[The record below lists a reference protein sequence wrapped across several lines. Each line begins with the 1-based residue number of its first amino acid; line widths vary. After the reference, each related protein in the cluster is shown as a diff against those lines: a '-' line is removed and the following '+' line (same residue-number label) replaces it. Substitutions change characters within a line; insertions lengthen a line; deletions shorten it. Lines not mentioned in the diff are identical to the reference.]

1 MADPTPVYDTTHP
14 VLVTGATGYV
24 AGWLVRRLLEEGF
37 TVHAAVRDPS
47 NQVKIAHLEK
57 MASALPGSI
66 AFFKA
71 DLLDE
76 GSYDAAMAGCS
87 VVFHTASPFTS
98 NFTDPQRDLVDPA
111 VNGTRNVLGSASR
124 TPSVSRVV
132 VTSSCAAIYGDTVDV
147 ANASGGVL
155 TESDWNTTSRLDHQA
170 YSYSKVEAERAAW
183 EMATRQEQWKLVVIN
198 PSLVVGPGTAD
209 KQTSE
214 SFVLARQFGD
224 GTMKL
229 GAPPLEIGMVD
240 VRDVA
245 EAHIRAGFIDGA
257 QGRNIVSE
265 QTYSFFEIGQI
276 LRAEFGDKYPFPTR
290 ILPKWLVWLVG
301 PLLSKDINREMIA
314 KTMGYAWRAD
324 HGKSVRELGMDYR
337 PAGKAVEEMFRQMI
351 DNGVFAN
358 RR

>member
-1 MADPTPVYDTTHP
+1 MADPTPVYDTAHP

-24 AGWLVRRLLEEGF
+24 AGWLIKRLLEEGF
-37 TVHAAVRDPS
+37 AVHAAVRDPS
-47 NQVKIAHLEK
+47 NQAKIAHLEK
-57 MASALPGSI
+57 MAAELPGTI

-76 GSYDAAMAGCS
+76 GSYDAAMQGCA

-98 NFTDPQRDLVDPA
+98 KFTDAQRDLVDPA

-124 TPSVSRVV
+124 TPGVTRVV
-132 VTSSCAAIYGDTVDV
+132 LTSSCASIYGDAADV
-147 ANASGGVL
+147 ASAHGGVL

-170 YSYSKVEAERAAW
+170 YSFSKVEAERAAW
-183 EMATRQEQWKLVVIN
+183 EISVRQEQWKLVVIN

-214 SFVLARQFGD
+214 SFALIQQFGD
-224 GTMKL
+224 GTLKT
-229 GAPPLEIGMVD
+229 GVPPLEIGLVD

-245 EAHIRAGFIDGA
+245 EAHIRAGFIEGA

-265 QTYSFFEIGQI
+265 QTYSFYEIGQI
-276 LRAEFGDKYPFPTR
+276 LRQEFGDKYPFPTR

-301 PLLSKDINREMIA
+301 PLMNKDLTREMIA
-314 KTMGYAWRAD
+314 KNMGYSWRAD
-324 HGKSVRELGMDYR
+324 HDKSVRELGMEFHS
-337 PAGKAVEEMFRQMI
+337 AGKALTEMFQQMI

-358 RR
+358 RK